1 MVGKR
6 FPTSNIAPELVSKV
20 GVIWR
25 VSYNVPRRITI
36 REVAADAG
44 LSIST
49 VSRTLTGA
57 RAVTPDIAERVR
69 ESADRLGYRADS
81 IGRSLRTQRTNTLG
95 LVIPDITNPFFP
107 ALVKAIEH
115 AARKHGLS
123 VLIVD
128 ADNDPVVERAAL
140 RTLLD
145 RRVDAVLISPAH
157 ATESLQALAETARL
171 VPTIQIDRVIDTTL
185 PWVRVNQSKPIGEL
199 VERLRAGGR
208 NHFAFVGQASTIAT
222 SFERERAFTALMS
235 SALPE
240 QSLRV
245 LQGTTSAA
253 SGAEAV
259 RQIMR
264 DWPETD
270 AIICANDM
278 IAVGVVQG
286 LRSSP
291 QRVNVAVSGFDD
303 TLIAEA
309 MQLTSVRQP
318 IEALASAALAAASGE
333 PGAAVQVELFST
345 VIFRASTLP
354 LESGRDPG
362 SGDTDPAG

>member
-1 MVGKR
+1 M
-6 FPTSNIAPELVSKV
+6 

-171 VPTIQIDRVIDTTL
+171 VPTIQIDRVIYTTL
-185 PWVRVNQSKPIGEL
+185 PWVRVNQSKPIDEL

-222 SFERERAFTALMS
+222 SFERERAFAALMS

-345 VIFRASTLP
+345 VIFRASTLS

>member
-1 MVGKR
+1 MIWQVR
-6 FPTSNIAPELVSKV
+6 NNIA
-20 GVIWR
+20 G
-25 VSYNVPRRITI
+25 RITI

-49 VSRTLTGA
+49 VSRALTGA
-57 RAVTPDIAERVR
+57 RAVTPEIVERVR

-107 ALVKAIEH
+107 ALVQAIEH
-115 AARKHGLS
+115 AAREHGLS

-128 ADNDPVVERAAL
+128 AANDPQVERTAL

-145 RRVDAVLISPAH
+145 RRVDAVLISPVH
-157 ATESLQALAETARL
+157 ATVSLEALAETARV
-171 VPTIQIDRVIDTTL
+171 VPTIQVDRVIDAAL
-185 PWVRVNQSKPIGEL
+185 PWVRVNQSQPIVEL
-199 VERLRAGGR
+199 VGLLRTGGR
-208 NHFAFVGQASTIAT
+208 DHFAFVGQASTIAT
-222 SFERERAFTALMS
+222 SFERESAFAALMS

-240 QSLRV
+240 QPLRV
-245 LQGTTSAA
+245 LQGTMSAA
-253 SGAEAV
+253 SAGEAA

-278 IAVGVVQG
+278 IAVGVLQG

-291 QRVNVAVSGFDD
+291 QRLNVAVSGFDD
-303 TLIAEA
+303 TLIADA
-309 MQLTSVRQP
+309 MGLTSVRQP

-333 PGAAVQVELFST
+333 PGARVQVELFSK
-345 VIFRASTLP
+345 VILRASTL
-354 LESGRDPG
+354 
-362 SGDTDPAG
+362 

>member
-1 MVGKR
+1 VIWQVR
-6 FPTSNIAPELVSKV
+6 NNIA
-20 GVIWR
+20 G
-25 VSYNVPRRITI
+25 RITI

-49 VSRTLTGA
+49 VSRALTGA
-57 RAVTPDIAERVR
+57 RAVSPEIVERVR

-107 ALVKAIEH
+107 ALVQAIEH

-128 ADNDPVVERAAL
+128 ADNDPQVERTAL

-145 RRVDAVLISPAH
+145 RRVDAVLISPVH
-157 ATESLQALAETARL
+157 ATASLEALAETARV
-171 VPTIQIDRVIDTTL
+171 VPTIQVDRVIDAAL
-185 PWVRVNQSKPIGEL
+185 PWVRVNQSQPIVEL
-199 VERLRAGGR
+199 VGLLRTGGR
-208 NHFAFVGQASTIAT
+208 DHFAFVGQASTIAT
-222 SFERERAFTALMS
+222 SFERESAFAALMS

-240 QSLRV
+240 QPLRV
-245 LQGTTSAA
+245 LQGTMSAA
-253 SGAEAV
+253 SAGEAA

-278 IAVGVVQG
+278 IAVGVLQG
-286 LRSSP
+286 LRSSL
-291 QRVNVAVSGFDD
+291 QRLNVAVSGFDD
-303 TLIAEA
+303 TLIADA
-309 MQLTSVRQP
+309 MGLTSVRQP
-318 IEALASAALAAASGE
+318 IEALASAALAAASGG
-333 PGAAVQVELFST
+333 PGATVQVELFSK
-345 VIFRASTLP
+345 VIFRASTL
-354 LESGRDPG
+354 
-362 SGDTDPAG
+362 